1 MPDTEITKEMRSAH
15 SATLGREGVRCAEAH
30 VLA

>member
-1 MPDTEITKEMRSAH
+1 MLDTEFTQEMRSAH
-15 SATLGREGVRCAEAH
+15 SATVGQEGVRCAEAH